1 MRLASLVL
9 FSLTLRAAGP
19 FLVEPYLQLGD
30 ARNLQQ
36 SETMALL
43 WQTPDESG
51 DWAVEVKWSAG
62 KVKTPIWRKTAAPS
76 SRRIAVE
83 GVEPH
88 RVWRATM
95 TGLQPGMEFEYRV
108 LRGGKPVFDGK
119 GKARKAANQ
128 PFKFVAFGDC
138 GAGTD
143 SEKAIAVLTL
153 KQNPDFV
160 FIPGDIVY
168 TRGKVT
174 EYREK
179 FWPYYNSEESPL
191 MRTIL
196 FIAAPGNHDTLT
208 RDLSKAT
215 DGLAYYYYWAQPLN
229 GPLHSS
235 FAGLEGSDAA
245 KAAFTDAAADNFPR
259 MSNFSFDYGNSHWL
273 ILDTNPYAE
282 WTDPRLRKWIA
293 DDLAATKA
301 TWKFVGFHH
310 PGFSSSKAHRDEQ
323 QARVLSDLF
332 EAGGVDVV
340 IAGHVHN
347 YQRSYPLTFKAEN
360 AAFPLKQVNGAWTL
374 DKSFDGEKNTK
385 PKGVIY
391 LVTGAGGAD
400 LYDPNQTDDPSSWLE
415 FTMKFKSNVHS
426 LTSAEI
432 DGRTAKFRQ
441 ISEKGDVLDTFTI
454 TK

>member
-1 MRLASLVL
+1 MRLASLL
-9 FSLTLRAAGP
+9 LLSFSLRAAGP
-19 FLVEPYLQLGD
+19 FIAEPYLQLGD

-43 WQTPDESG
+43 WQTPDEPA
-51 DWAVEVKWSAG
+51 DWSVELKRPLG
-62 KVKTPIWRKTAAPS
+62 KVKTPLWRKMAAPS
-76 SRRIAVE
+76 SRKIAVQ
-83 GVEPH
+83 GIEPH
-88 RVWRATM
+88 LVWRATL
-95 TGLQPGMEFEYRV
+95 TGLVPGAEFEYRV
-108 LRGGKPVFDGK
+108 LRGGKPVFEAK
-119 GKARKAANQ
+119 GRARKSAAQ
-128 PFKFVAFGDC
+128 AFRFVAFGDS
-138 GAGTD
+138 GAATD
-143 SEKAIAVLTL
+143 SQKAIAEQTL

-168 TRGKVT
+168 TRGRIA
-174 EYREK
+174 EYRQK
-179 FWPYYNSEESPL
+179 FFPYYNSDDAPL
-191 MRTIL
+191 MRSIL
-196 FIAAPGNHDTLT
+196 FIAAPGNHDALG
-208 RDLSKAT
+208 RDLTMTPDA
-215 DGLAYYYYWAQPLN
+215 LAYYYYWAQPLN

-235 FAGLEGSDAA
+235 FGELKGPDDAQ
-245 KAAFTDAAADNFPR
+245 AAFRDAAADNFPR

-310 PGFSSSKAHRDEQ
+310 PGFNSSKAHRNEQ
-323 QARVLSDLF
+323 QARVLSDVF

-347 YQRSYPLTFKAEN
+347 YQRTYPLTFRAE
-360 AAFPLKQVNGAWTL
+360 APSFPLKQVNGAWTL
-374 DKSFDGEKNTK
+374 DKSFDGDKNTQ
-385 PKGVIY
+385 PKGIIY

-400 LYDPNQTDDPSSWLE
+400 LYDPPQTDDPSSWLE

-441 ISEKGDVLDTFTI
+441 ISEKGDVLDSFTI